1 MICESFP
8 GVGGRATGFDF
19 SNLFNFVRKIL
30 EVARLPFSAFVEAN
44 PENEVQVLYQGEIV
58 SGESDIGAFGG
69 NIWEVEAG

>member
-30 EVARLPFSAFVEAN
+30 DVARLPFSAFVEAD
-44 PENEVQVLYQGEIV
+44 PEDEVQVLYKGMII
-58 SGESDIGAFGG
+58 SGESDINAFGC
-69 NIWEVEAG
+69 NIWEVETG